1 MNFPQ
6 QDGISKLVSLGAKM
20 LSTFMKHLAAFLIIC
35 VAVVG
40 YFWLKISD
48 HSPLNSCEPTDVVRI
63 KLDEREYHIPV
74 EWRPSIS
81 QRLSDGADCPTR
93 FSYEDLQGNALERG
107 WWNYCQGK
115 DEKAVEYKN
124 ITLNPKKT
132 TILNSEK
139 EKYKYIRRLNYL
151 GVRVSNELP
160 PKISTPSF
168 QIKEIA
174 YDGLFW
180 RYANQVD
187 RADKYLKIYSK
198 GWTHEGAHVL
208 ASISIFPDETERYIV
223 RAASI
228 EGRKLRFE
236 ISYSNPAG
244 FSENDSSFQI
254 HPQEWPALLKQ
265 MTNLMRSFEVAP

>member
-1 MNFPQ
+1 
-6 QDGISKLVSLGAKM
+6 M

-35 VAVVG
+35 VSVVG
-40 YFWLKISD
+40 YFWLRVSD
-48 HSPLNSCEPTDVVRI
+48 LSPLNSCEPTDVVRI
-63 KLDEREYHIPV
+63 KLDGKEYLIPV
-74 EWRPSIS
+74 EWQPLIS
-81 QRLSDGADCPTR
+81 QRLSDGADFPTR
-93 FSYEDLQGNALERG
+93 FSYQDLQGNPLERG

-115 DEKAVEYKN
+115 DEKAVEYKS
-124 ITLNPKKT
+124 ISFNPKKITNLT
-132 TILNSEK
+132 TEG
-139 EKYKYIRRLNYL
+139 EKYKYISRLNYL
-151 GVRVSNELP
+151 GVDVSNELP
-160 PKISTPSF
+160 PKVPPPSF

-244 FSENDSSFQI
+244 SSENDSSFHI
-254 HPQEWPALLKQ
+254 HPQDWPAMLAEV
-265 MTNLMRSFEVAP
+265 TDLMRSFEVPPNSAVPAQAGMQ